1 MVLLLLF
8 GVVAHRLDRRLK
20 AQAREIDGLRQALAR
35 LAPGAAGETRAAVGG
50 EAPPELAEPMAE
62 APAVAEPVPALAR
75 EEAVPPAVPVSDA
88 PVSDSPVSD
97 LPVRDAAPPRRPGW
111 RELEESL
118 ASRWLIWLG
127 GGTMALAA
135 AFFIKLSVDHGW
147 LGPAV
152 RVALGLL
159 AGAGLMVGGEWLR
172 RRPEQRAVAALRPDY
187 VPPALTAAGLFTA
200 FASVYGGFALFGLF
214 DPLVAFALLAALALV
229 GIGLSLLQGPFIAA
243 LGLLAGYV
251 TPLLVP
257 SDNPDAWGLFA
268 YLLALNGAGMA
279 VVLYRGWRWLG
290 WGALAGAAL
299 WPLVWMIDPW
309 RSGDALPAGIYL
321 LLTAALFLVPAVL
334 GVLDQSLPEPE
345 PATGWRTALPDWIRR
360 KRRHPADRLAMT
372 AMWSFGLLAAAVT
385 WSDSHGPVSLIVLGL
400 FALLALVAGRRTERI
415 AGVAWIAALAVL
427 LSLLPWSLPYVP
439 ADPPPLNAEGQPLIV
454 ADPGGFPGEVV
465 RFLWVAA
472 CFAALFGVGGFIALW
487 GARRAGLWASV
498 SALVPLALLTLAY
511 SQLSFAYAPVT
522 APYPQVTMPQTA
534 VGWPAAALA
543 LAALLVGAT
552 TPLARHR
559 HRPGASLGLA
569 AFAAG
574 ATGAIALGATMMLQ
588 EAWLTVAL
596 AMQVAVLAW
605 LERQMALRELRGVT
619 LLVAVAVL
627 VRLALNPSVL
637 DYEGYGWIA
646 YGYGLPALSFLAA
659 ARWMRSASDGRE
671 TGSSGDDLVVMVLE
685 AGALIFTTLMLSLGI
700 HRWMAGSLEAAPS
713 TLAEVALHTL
723 SWLGLAL
730 LLAADR
736 RWSARAVAVWGRRL
750 LAALAAASALFLHLL
765 ALNPLWNFEWVGE
778 WPVVNRLLL
787 AYGAP
792 ALLGLVYLWY
802 DPPPSRGLR
811 NAAPVLP
818 MLLIAT
824 NLALEIRRTF
834 QGPVLDGYEMSD
846 AEWYSYSAGFLLFA
860 VAMLVAGIR
869 FGWGWMRHAGLVL
882 VLAVVAK
889 VFLSDMSDLEG
900 MYRVASFL
908 GLGLCLVGTGWL
920 YQRLLRPP
928 APTAGGGTPP
938 GPPTAPADDLLDQR
952 IH

>member
-1 MVLLLLF
+1 MEFLVLLLIF
-8 GVVAHRLDRRLK
+8 GFLTHRLDRRLK
-20 AQAREIDGLRQALAR
+20 AQETEIAALRSRLDEALA
-35 LAPGAAGETRAAVGG
+35 GAAPLSAVVSAAD
-50 EAPPELAEPMAE
+50 EAAPVQAPAPLAEPPPE
-62 APAVAEPVPALAR
+62 ESAEPVLAA
-75 EEAVPPAVPVSDA
+75 ETAVETPPGPPPEPAVPP
-88 PVSDSPVSD
+88 
-97 LPVRDAAPPRRPGW
+97 PPPRPGW

-135 AFFIKLSVDHGW
+135 AFFIKLSVEHGW
-147 LGPAV
+147 LGPGV

-172 RRPEQRAVAALRPDY
+172 RQPMQRAVAALRPDH

-200 FASVYGGFALFGLF
+200 FASVYGGFALFDLF
-214 DPLVAFALLAALALV
+214 QPLVAFALLAALSLA
-229 GIGLSLLQGPFIAA
+229 GIGLSLLQGPVIAA

-257 SDNPDAWGLFA
+257 SDHPDAWGLFA

-309 RSGDALPAGIYL
+309 RSGDALPTGLYL
-321 LLTAALFLVPAVL
+321 LLTSALFLVPAVL
-334 GVLDQSLPEPE
+334 GVLDQGLPEPE
-345 PATGWRTALPDWIRR
+345 PATGWRATLPGWIRR
-360 KRRHPADRLAMT
+360 KRRHPADRLALT
-372 AMWSFGLLAAAVT
+372 AMWLFGLLVAAVG
-385 WSDSHGPVSLIVLGL
+385 WSDSHGPVSLVVLAL
-400 FALLALVAGRRTERI
+400 FALLALAAGRRTERI

-427 LSLLPWSLPYVP
+427 LALAPWSLPYVP
-439 ADPPPLNAEGQPLIV
+439 AGPPPLNADGQPLII
-454 ADPGGFPGEVV
+454 ADPAGYPGEVAY
-465 RFLWVAA
+465 FLWVSAG
-472 CFAALFGVGGFIALW
+472 FAALFGIGGFALLW
-487 GARRAGLWASV
+487 GARRAALWSSL

-511 SQLSFAYAPVT
+511 ALVEPPET
-522 APYPQVTMPQTA
+522 AI
-534 VGWPAAALA
+534 GWPAAALA

-574 ATGAIALGATMMLQ
+574 ATGAIALGATMTLQ

-596 AMQVAVLAW
+596 AMQVPVLAW
-605 LERQMALRELRGVT
+605 LERQMALRELRGVA
-619 LLVAVAVL
+619 LLVAVVVL
-627 VRLALNPSVL
+627 VRLAVNPWVL

-646 YGYGLPALSFLAA
+646 YGYGLPALGFLVA
-659 ARWMRSASDGRE
+659 ARWMRTSSDGR
-671 TGSSGDDLVVMVLE
+671 GDDLVVMVLE

-700 HRWMAGSLEAAPS
+700 HRWMAGSLEAEPS
-713 TLAEVALHTL
+713 GLTEVALHTL

-750 LAALAAASALFLHLL
+750 LAALAAASAVFLHLL

-792 ALLGLVYLWY
+792 ALLGLAYLWY
-802 DPPPSRGLR
+802 DPPPSKPVRQ
-811 NAAPVLP
+811 AAPVLA
-818 MLLIAT
+818 LLLVAT

-834 QGPVLDGYEMSD
+834 QGPVLSGYGVSD
-846 AEWYSYSAGFLLFA
+846 AEWYAYSVGFLLFA
-860 VAMLVAGIR
+860 VLMLVAGIR
-869 FGWGWMRHAGLVL
+869 FGWGWMRHAGLAL

-908 GLGLCLVGTGWL
+908 GLGVSLVGIGWL

-928 APTAGGGTPP
+928 AA
-938 GPPTAPADDLLDQR
+938 GPPSVPPTPADDLLDQR
-952 IH
+952 TH

>member
-1 MVLLLLF
+1 MEFVVLLLIF
-8 GVVAHRLDRRLK
+8 GFITHRLDRRLK
-20 AQAREIDGLRQALAR
+20 VQAAEIALLRGRLDKALAGALSPQAAAEAAPAEPSAETSAETLEPEVEALPEAREIG
-35 LAPGAAGETRAAVGG
+35 
-50 EAPPELAEPMAE
+50 
-62 APAVAEPVPALAR
+62 EPVFASQAEEPA
-75 EEAVPPAVPVSDA
+75 
-88 PVSDSPVSD
+88 
-97 LPVRDAAPPRRPGW
+97 AAPRPAPQPVVPAATAAARTGW

-147 LGPAV
+147 LGPSV

-159 AGAGLMVGGEWLR
+159 AGLGLMVGGEWLR
-172 RRPEQRAVAALRPDY
+172 RRPMQRAVAALQPDY

-200 FASVYGGFALFGLF
+200 FISVYGGFALFGLF
-214 DPLVAFALLAALALV
+214 APLVAFALLAGLSLAA
-229 GIGLSLLQGPFIAA
+229 IGLSLLQGPLIAA

-251 TPLLVP
+251 SPLLV
-257 SDNPDAWGLFA
+257 STGNPDAWSLFA
-268 YLLALNGAGMA
+268 YLLALNGAGMG

-299 WPLVWMIDPW
+299 WPLLWMIDPW
-309 RSGDALPAGIYL
+309 RSGDELPTGLYL
-321 LLTAALFLVPAVL
+321 LLTSALFLVPAVR
-334 GVLDQSLPEPE
+334 GVLDRTLPEPA
-345 PATGWRTALPDWIRR
+345 PATGWRTALPDWVRR
-360 KRRHPADRLAMT
+360 KQRHPADRLAMT
-372 AMWSFGLLAAAVT
+372 AMTVFGVLVATVT
-385 WSDSHGPVSLIVLGL
+385 WIGSHGSVSLIVLGL
-400 FALLALVAGRRTERI
+400 FALLAMVGGRRTERI
-415 AGVAWIAALAVL
+415 AGVAWIAGLTVL
-427 LSLLPWSLPYVP
+427 LSLAPWSLPYVP
-439 ADPPPLNAEGQPLIV
+439 ASPPPLNADGQPLIV
-454 ADPGGFPGEVV
+454 VDPAGYPAAVAH
-465 RFLWVAA
+465 FLWIAGG
-472 CFAALFGVGGFIALW
+472 FAALFGIGGFIALW
-487 GARRAGLWASV
+487 DARRAALWASI

-511 SQLSFAYAPVT
+511 ALVEPPET
-522 APYPQVTMPQTA
+522 AI
-534 VGWPAAALA
+534 GWPAAALG

-552 TPLARHR
+552 TPLGRHR

-574 ATGAIALGATMMLQ
+574 ATGAIALGATMVLQ

-596 AMQVAVLAW
+596 AMQVPVLAW
-605 LERQMALRELRGVT
+605 LERQLNLRELRGVT

-627 VRLALNPSVL
+627 VRLAINPSVL

-646 YGYGLPALSFLAA
+646 YGYGLPALGFLVA
-659 ARWMRSASDGRE
+659 ARWMRTAPG
-671 TGSSGDDLVVMVLE
+671 GKGDDLVVMVLE

-700 HRWMAGSLEAAPS
+700 HRWMAGSLQEVPS
-713 TLAEVALHTL
+713 SLAEVALHTL

-736 RWSARAVAVWGRRL
+736 RWSARTVAVWGRRFL
-750 LAALAAASALFLHLL
+750 VLMAATAALFLHLV
-765 ALNPLWNFEWVGE
+765 ALNPLWNDEWVGN

-802 DPPPSRGLR
+802 DPPPSAPLR
-811 NAAPVLP
+811 SAAPVLP
-818 MLLIAT
+818 LLLIAT
-824 NLALEIRRTF
+824 NLALEIRRAF
-834 QGPVLDGYEMSD
+834 QGPVLSGYEMSD

-860 VAMLVAGIR
+860 VGMLVVGIR

-928 APTAGGGTPP
+928 AAGAPPEPPPELPMEPPLSPT
-938 GPPTAPADDLLDQR
+938 DNLLDQR
-952 IH
+952 TH

>member
-1 MVLLLLF
+1 MEFLVLLLIF
-8 GVVAHRLDRRLK
+8 GFITHRLDRRLK
-20 AQAREIDGLRQALAR
+20 AQAAEIAVLRGRLDKALTGV
-35 LAPGAAGETRAAVGG
+35 LQPAAAAIDTPV
-50 EAPPELAEPMAE
+50 PVPEAEPLPEEIGEPVFAAE
-62 APAVAEPVPALAR
+62 AEEPASPPM
-75 EEAVPPAVPVSDA
+75 AVPPPRPTA
-88 PVSDSPVSD
+88 P
-97 LPVRDAAPPRRPGW
+97 AAARRGW

-147 LGPAV
+147 LGPSV
-152 RVALGLL
+152 RVALGLI
-159 AGAGLMVGGEWLR
+159 AGFGLMVGGEWLR
-172 RRPEQRAVAALRPDY
+172 RRPSQRAVAALRPDY

-200 FASVYGGFALFGLF
+200 FASVYGGFALFDLF
-214 DPLVAFALLAALALV
+214 APLVAFALLAALSLV

-251 TPLLVP
+251 TPVLVP
-257 SDNPDAWGLFA
+257 SDHPDAWGLFA

-279 VVLYRGWRWLG
+279 VVLYRGWGWLG

-299 WPLVWMIDPW
+299 WPPIWMIDPW
-309 RSGDALPAGIYL
+309 RSGDALPTGIYL
-321 LLTAALFLVPAVL
+321 LLTSALFLVPAVR
-334 GVLDQSLPEPE
+334 GVLDQTPPEPV

-360 KRRHPADRLAMT
+360 KQRHPADRLAMM
-372 AMWSFGLLAAAVT
+372 AMRVFGLLVAAVT
-385 WSDSHGPVSLIVLGL
+385 WIDSHGSVSLIVLGL
-400 FALLALVAGRRTERI
+400 FALLAMVAGRRTERI
-415 AGVAWIAALAVL
+415 AGVAWIAALTVL
-427 LSLLPWSLPYVP
+427 LSLAPWSLPYVP
-439 ADPPPLNAEGQPLIV
+439 SSPPPLNADGQPLIV
-454 ADPGGFPGEVV
+454 VDPAGYPAAVAH
-465 RFLWVAA
+465 FLWVAA
-472 CFAALFGVGGFIALW
+472 GFAALFGIGGFIALW
-487 GARRAGLWASV
+487 EARRAALWASI

-511 SQLSFAYAPVT
+511 ALVMPPET
-522 APYPQVTMPQTA
+522 AI
-534 VGWPAAALA
+534 GWPAAALV

-574 ATGAIALGATMMLQ
+574 ATGAIALGATMTLQ

-596 AMQVAVLAW
+596 AMQIPVLAW
-605 LERQMALRELRGVT
+605 LERQLSLRELRGVT

-646 YGYGLPALSFLAA
+646 YGYGLPALGFLAA
-659 ARWMRSASDGRE
+659 ARLMRTAPDRK
-671 TGSSGDDLVVMVLE
+671 GDDLVVMVLE

-700 HRWMAGSLEAAPS
+700 HRWMAGSLEEMPS
-713 TLAEVALHTL
+713 SLAEVALHTL

-750 LAALAAASALFLHLL
+750 LVLLAAMTAFFLHLL
-765 ALNPLWNFEWVGE
+765 ALNPLWNFEWVGD

-792 ALLGLVYLWY
+792 AVLGLVYLWY
-802 DPPPSRGLR
+802 DPPPSRVLR
-811 NAAPVLP
+811 SAGPVLP
-818 MLLIAT
+818 LLLIAT
-824 NLALEIRRTF
+824 NLALEIRRAF
-834 QGPVLDGYEMSD
+834 QGPVLDGYDMSD

-860 VAMLVAGIR
+860 VAMLVVGIR

-928 APTAGGGTPP
+928 PAGTPADP
-938 GPPTAPADDLLDQR
+938 DPPLSSPNDLVADNLLDQR
-952 IH
+952 TH

>member
-1 MVLLLLF
+1 MEFVVLLLIF
-8 GVVAHRLDRRLK
+8 GFITHRLDRRLK
-20 AQAREIDGLRQALAR
+20 VQAAEIALLRGRLDKALTGALPPSAAAQAGPAEASAEPL
-35 LAPGAAGETRAAVGG
+35 V
-50 EAPPELAEPMAE
+50 EAPVLEDEPPPE
-62 APAVAEPVPALAR
+62 AVEIGEPVFASQA
-75 EEAVPPAVPVSDA
+75 EE
-88 PVSDSPVSD
+88 
-97 LPVRDAAPPRRPGW
+97 AAPPRPAPQPAAPAARTGW

-147 LGPAV
+147 LGPSV
-152 RVALGLL
+152 RVALGLI
-159 AGAGLMVGGEWLR
+159 AGLGLMVGGEWLR
-172 RRPEQRAVAALRPDY
+172 RRPMQRAVAAVQPDY

-200 FASVYGGFALFGLF
+200 FISVYGGFALFGLF
-214 DPLVAFALLAALALV
+214 APLVAFALLAGLSLAA
-229 GIGLSLLQGPFIAA
+229 IGLSLLQGPLIAA

-251 TPLLVP
+251 SPLLV
-257 SDNPDAWGLFA
+257 STGDPDAWSLFA
-268 YLLALNGAGMA
+268 YLLALNGAGMG

-299 WPLVWMIDPW
+299 WPLLWMIDPW
-309 RSGDALPAGIYL
+309 RSGDELPTGVYL
-321 LLTAALFLVPAVL
+321 LLTSALFLVPAVR
-334 GVLDQSLPEPE
+334 GVLDQTLPEPV
-345 PATGWRTALPDWIRR
+345 PATGWRTALPDWARR
-360 KRRHPADRLAMT
+360 KQRHPADRLAMT
-372 AMWSFGLLAAAVT
+372 ATTVFGVLVAAVT
-385 WSDSHGPVSLIVLGL
+385 WIDSHGSVSLIVLGL
-400 FALLALVAGRRTERI
+400 FALLAMVGGRRTERI
-415 AGVAWIAALAVL
+415 AGVAWIAALSVL
-427 LSLLPWSLPYVP
+427 LSLAPWSLPYVP
-439 ADPPPLNAEGQPLIV
+439 SSPPPLNADGQPLIV
-454 ADPGGFPGEVV
+454 VDPAGYPAAVAHFLGIAGG
-465 RFLWVAA
+465 
-472 CFAALFGVGGFIALW
+472 FAALFGIGGFIALW
-487 GARRAGLWASV
+487 DARRAALWASI

-511 SQLSFAYAPVT
+511 ALVEPPET
-522 APYPQVTMPQTA
+522 AI
-534 VGWPAAALA
+534 GWPAAALG

-552 TPLARHR
+552 TPLGRHR

-574 ATGAIALGATMMLQ
+574 ATGAIALGATMVLQ

-596 AMQVAVLAW
+596 AMQVPVLAW
-605 LERQMALRELRGVT
+605 LERQLNLRELRGVT

-627 VRLALNPSVL
+627 VRLAINPSVL

-646 YGYGLPALSFLAA
+646 YGYGLPALGFLVA
-659 ARWMRSASDGRE
+659 ARWMRTAPG
-671 TGSSGDDLVVMVLE
+671 GKGDDLVVMVLE

-700 HRWMAGSLEAAPS
+700 HRWMAGSLQEAPS
-713 TLAEVALHTL
+713 SLAEVALHTL

-736 RWSARAVAVWGRRL
+736 RWSARPVAVWGRRL
-750 LAALAAASALFLHLL
+750 LVLLAAATALFLHLL
-765 ALNPLWNFEWVGE
+765 ALNPLWNDEWVGN

-792 ALLGLVYLWY
+792 AVLGLVYLWY
-802 DPPPSRGLR
+802 DPPPSNALR
-811 NAAPVLP
+811 SAAPVLP
-818 MLLIAT
+818 LLLIAT
-824 NLALEIRRTF
+824 NLALEIRRSF

-860 VAMLVAGIR
+860 VAMLVVGIR

-928 APTAGGGTPP
+928 SAGTPP
-938 GPPTAPADDLLDQR
+938 DAPPELPLEPPLSPTDTLLDQR
-952 IH
+952 TH

>member
-1 MVLLLLF
+1 MEFVVLLLIF
-8 GVVAHRLDRRLK
+8 GFLTHRLDRRLK
-20 AQAREIDGLRQALAR
+20 AQEAEIAALRGRLDKALAGT
-35 LAPGAAGETRAAVGG
+35 LLPDAPQSATTVTSAETPVPEAEPLPEAVG
-50 EAPPELAEPMAE
+50 EPVFASDAEEPAPPAMPVPPPQPT
-62 APAVAEPVPALAR
+62 APAVA
-75 EEAVPPAVPVSDA
+75 
-88 PVSDSPVSD
+88 
-97 LPVRDAAPPRRPGW
+97 RPGW

-147 LGPAV
+147 LGPSV

-159 AGAGLMVGGEWLR
+159 AGFGLMVGGEWLR
-172 RRPEQRAVAALRPDY
+172 RRPSQRAVAALRPDY

-200 FASVYGGFALFGLF
+200 FASVYGGFALFDLF
-214 DPLVAFALLAALALV
+214 APLVAFALLAALSLV

-243 LGLLAGYV
+243 LGLVAGYV
-251 TPLLVP
+251 TPILIP
-257 SDNPDAWGLFA
+257 SDHPDAWGLFA

-299 WPLVWMIDPW
+299 WPLIWMIDPW
-309 RSGDALPAGIYL
+309 RSGDELPTGLYL
-321 LLTAALFLVPAVL
+321 LLSSALFLVPAVL
-334 GVLDQSLPEPE
+334 GVLDQTPPE
-345 PATGWRTALPDWIRR
+345 PAPASGWRTALPDWIRR
-360 KRRHPADRLAMT
+360 KQRHPADRLAMM
-372 AMWSFGLLAAAVT
+372 AMRVFGVLAAAVT
-385 WSDSHGPVSLIVLGL
+385 WLDSHESVSLIVLGL
-400 FALLALVAGRRTERI
+400 FALLAMVAGRRTERI

-427 LSLLPWSLPYVP
+427 LALAPWSLPYVQP
-439 ADPPPLNAEGQPLIV
+439 GPPPLNADGQPLIV
-454 ADPGGFPGEVV
+454 ADPAGLPAEVL

-472 CFAALFGVGGFIALW
+472 GFAALFGIGGFIALW
-487 GARRAGLWASV
+487 NARRAALWASI

-511 SQLSFAYAPVT
+511 AQVSVAYAPVT
-522 APYPQVTMPQTA
+522 LPYPQVMTPQTA
-534 VGWPAAALA
+534 IGWPAAALA

-574 ATGAIALGATMMLQ
+574 ATGAIALGATMTLQ

-596 AMQVAVLAW
+596 AMQVPVLAW
-605 LERQMALRELRGVT
+605 LERQLALRELRGVT

-646 YGYGLPALSFLAA
+646 YGYGLPALGFLVA
-659 ARWMRSASDGRE
+659 ARWMRSAPDGQ
-671 TGSSGDDLVVMVLE
+671 GNAGKSDDLVVMVLE

-700 HRWMAGSLEAAPS
+700 HRWMAGSLEEVPS
-713 TLAEVALHTL
+713 SLAEVALHTL

-736 RWSARAVAVWGRRL
+736 RWSTRAVAVWGRRL
-750 LAALAAASALFLHLL
+750 LVLLAAASAFFLHLL
-765 ALNPLWNFEWVGE
+765 VLNPLWNFEWVGT

-792 ALLGLVYLWY
+792 AVLLLVYLWY
-802 DPPPSRGLR
+802 DPPPSRSLR
-811 NAAPVLP
+811 SAAPVLAL
-818 MLLIAT
+818 LLIAT
-824 NLALEIRRTF
+824 NLALEIRRAF

-928 APTAGGGTPP
+928 SAGAPSEPEPP
-938 GPPTAPADDLLDQR
+938 LSPVDDLPTDNLLDQR
-952 IH
+952 TH

>member
-1 MVLLLLF
+1 MEFVVLLLIF
-8 GVVAHRLDRRLK
+8 GFITHRLDRRLK
-20 AQAREIDGLRQALAR
+20 AQEAEIATLRGRLDKALT
-35 LAPGAAGETRAAVGG
+35 GAAPLQASPSVEAAPDSLPD
-50 EAPPELAEPMAE
+50 AQPAEPL
-62 APAVAEPVPALAR
+62 PEPVLAA
-75 EEAVPPAVPVSDA
+75 E
-88 PVSDSPVSD
+88 
-97 LPVRDAAPPRRPGW
+97 AAPPPDEIPPPAAPEPVTPPRAGW

-135 AFFIKLSVDHGW
+135 AFFIKLSVEHGW
-147 LGPAV
+147 LGPGV

-159 AGAGLMVGGEWLR
+159 AGFGLMVGGEWLR
-172 RRPEQRAVAALRPDY
+172 RRPAQRAVAALRPDY

-200 FASVYGGFALFGLF
+200 FASVYGGFALFDLF
-214 DPLVAFALLAALALV
+214 APLVAFALLAALSLV

-251 TPLLVP
+251 TPLLIP

-279 VVLYRGWRWLG
+279 VVLYRRWRWLG

-309 RSGDALPAGIYL
+309 RSGDALPTGLYL
-321 LLTAALFLVPAVL
+321 LLTSALFLVPAVL
-334 GVLDQSLPEPE
+334 GVVPGTAEDRLAEPA
-345 PATGWRTALPDWIRR
+345 PATGWRAALPDWIRR
-360 KRRHPADRLAMT
+360 KQRHPADRLAMM
-372 AMWSFGLLAAAVT
+372 AMRLFGLLVAAVT
-385 WSDSHGPVSLIVLGL
+385 WRAGHDAVSLTVLTL
-400 FALLALVAGRRTERI
+400 FALLAMAAGRRTERI
-415 AGVAWIAALAVL
+415 AGVAWIAALTVL
-427 LSLLPWSLPYVP
+427 LSLAPWNLPYVP
-439 ADPPPLNAEGQPLIV
+439 SSPPPLTAEGQPLIV
-454 ADPGGFPGEVV
+454 ADPAGYPAAVV
-465 RFLWVAA
+465 RFLWVAGG
-472 CFAALFGVGGFIALW
+472 FAALFGIGGFAALW
-487 GARRAGLWASV
+487 GARRAALWASL

-511 SQLSFAYAPVT
+511 ALVEP
-522 APYPQVTMPQTA
+522 PETA

-543 LAALLVGAT
+543 LAALLVAGT

-559 HRPGASLGLA
+559 HRPGAALGLA

-574 ATGAIALGATMMLQ
+574 ASGAIALGATMTLQ

-596 AMQVAVLAW
+596 AMQVPVLAW
-605 LERQMALRELRGVT
+605 LERRMTLRELRGVA

-627 VRLALNPSVL
+627 VRLAINPYVL
-637 DYEGYGWIA
+637 DYEGYAWIA
-646 YGYGLPALSFLAA
+646 YGYGLPALGFLLAA
-659 ARWMRSASDGRE
+659 RLMRTAPDGR
-671 TGSSGDDLVVMVLE
+671 GDDLVVMVLE

-700 HRWMAGSLEAAPS
+700 HRWMAGSLEAEPS
-713 TLAEVALHTL
+713 GLAEVALHTL
-723 SWLGLAL
+723 SWLGLGL

-736 RWSARAVAVWGRRL
+736 RWSARPVAVWGQRLLVL
-750 LAALAAASALFLHLL
+750 LAAVTAVFLHLF
-765 ALNPLWNFEWVGE
+765 ALNPLWNDEWMGT

-792 ALLGLVYLWY
+792 AVLLLLYLWY
-802 DPPPSRGLR
+802 DPPPSRVLR
-811 NAAPVLP
+811 SAAPVLP
-818 MLLIAT
+818 MLLIAA
-824 NLALEIRRTF
+824 NLALEIRRAF
-834 QGPVLDGYEMSD
+834 QGPVLNGYGTSD

-860 VAMLVAGIR
+860 VAMLVTGIR

-908 GLGLCLVGTGWL
+908 GLGVSLVGIGWL

-928 APTAGGGTPP
+928 A
-938 GPPTAPADDLLDQR
+938 DNLLDQR
-952 IH
+952 TH

>member
-1 MVLLLLF
+1 MEFLVLLLIF
-8 GVVAHRLDRRLK
+8 GFLTHRLDRRLK
-20 AQAREIDGLRQALAR
+20 AQETEIAALRSRLDKALA
-35 LAPGAAGETRAAVGG
+35 GAAPLSAAVSAAD
-50 EAPPELAEPMAE
+50 EAAPVQ
-62 APAVAEPVPALAR
+62 APASVAEPTP
-75 EEAVPPAVPVSDA
+75 EESAEPVFAAETAVDTPPGP
-88 PVSDSPVSD
+88 PPE
-97 LPVRDAAPPRRPGW
+97 PAAPPPPPRPGW

-135 AFFIKLSVDHGW
+135 AFFIKLSVEHGW
-147 LGPAV
+147 LGPGV

-159 AGAGLMVGGEWLR
+159 AGVGLMVGGEWLR
-172 RRPEQRAVAALRPDY
+172 RQPMQRAVAALRPDH

-200 FASVYGGFALFGLF
+200 FASVYGGFALFDLF
-214 DPLVAFALLAALALV
+214 QPPVAFALLAALSLA
-229 GIGLSLLQGPFIAA
+229 GIGLSLLQGPFLAA

-257 SDNPDAWGLFA
+257 SDHPDAWGLFA

-309 RSGDALPAGIYL
+309 RSGDALPTGIYL
-321 LLTAALFLVPAVL
+321 LLTSALFLVPAML
-334 GVLDQSLPEPE
+334 GVLDQGLPEPE
-345 PATGWRTALPDWIRR
+345 PATGWRAALPDWIRR
-360 KRRHPADRLAMT
+360 KRRHPADRLALT
-372 AMWSFGLLAAAVT
+372 AMWLFGLLVAAVG
-385 WSDSHGPVSLIVLGL
+385 WSDSHGPVSLVVLTL
-400 FALLALVAGRRTERI
+400 FALLALAAGRRTERI
-415 AGVAWIAALAVL
+415 AGVAWIVALAVL
-427 LSLLPWSLPYVP
+427 LALAPWSLPYVP
-439 ADPPPLNAEGQPLIV
+439 AGPPPLNADGQPLII
-454 ADPGGFPGEVV
+454 ADPAGYPGEVAH
-465 RFLWVAA
+465 FLWVSAG
-472 CFAALFGVGGFIALW
+472 FAALFGIGGFALLW
-487 GARRAGLWASV
+487 GARRASLWASL

-511 SQLSFAYAPVT
+511 ALVEPPET
-522 APYPQVTMPQTA
+522 AI
-534 VGWPAAALA
+534 GWPAAALA

-574 ATGAIALGATMMLQ
+574 ATGAIALGATMTLQ

-596 AMQVAVLAW
+596 AMQVPVLAW
-605 LERQMALRELRGVT
+605 LERQMALRELRGVA

-627 VRLALNPSVL
+627 VRLAVNPSVL

-646 YGYGLPALSFLAA
+646 YGYGLPALGFLVA
-659 ARWMRSASDGRE
+659 ARWMRTSSDGR
-671 TGSSGDDLVVMVLE
+671 GDDLVVMVLE

-750 LAALAAASALFLHLL
+750 LAALAAASAVFLHLL

-787 AYGAP
+787 AYGAT

-802 DPPPSRGLR
+802 DPPPSKPVRQ
-811 NAAPVLP
+811 AAPVLA
-818 MLLIAT
+818 LLLVAT

-834 QGPVLDGYEMSD
+834 QGPVLAGYGMSD
-846 AEWYSYSAGFLLFA
+846 AEWYAYSVGFLLFA
-860 VAMLVAGIR
+860 VLMLVGGIR
-869 FGWGWMRHAGLVL
+869 FGWGWMRHAGLAL

-908 GLGLCLVGTGWL
+908 GLGVSLVGIGWL

-928 APTAGGGTPP
+928 ATGTPSV
-938 GPPTAPADDLLDQR
+938 PPTPAAPAPTDDLLDQR
-952 IH
+952 TH

>member
-1 MVLLLLF
+1 MEFVVLLLIF
-8 GVVAHRLDRRLK
+8 GFITHRLDRRLK
-20 AQAREIDGLRQALAR
+20 AQAAEIALLRGRLDKALT
-35 LAPGAAGETRAAVGG
+35 GALPPTAAK
-50 EAPPELAEPMAE
+50 A
-62 APAVAEPVPALAR
+62 VPA
-75 EEAVPPAVPVSDA
+75 EEAVPEVEALSEAEVGEPVFASEA
-88 PVSDSPVSD
+88 EEAAASP
-97 LPVRDAAPPRRPGW
+97 PPEPAAPAPARAGW

-147 LGPAV
+147 LGPSV

-159 AGAGLMVGGEWLR
+159 AGFGLMVGGEWLR
-172 RRPEQRAVAALRPDY
+172 RRPMQRAVAALQPDY

-200 FASVYGGFALFGLF
+200 FISVYGGFALFGLF
-214 DPLVAFALLAALALV
+214 APLVAFALLAALSLI
-229 GIGLSLLQGPFIAA
+229 GIGLSLLQGPLIAA

-251 TPLLVP
+251 SPLLV
-257 SDNPDAWGLFA
+257 STDNPDAWGLFA

-290 WGALAGAAL
+290 WGALTGAAL
-299 WPLVWMIDPW
+299 WPLLWLIDPW
-309 RSGDALPAGIYL
+309 RSGDALPTGIYL
-321 LLTAALFLVPAVL
+321 LLTSALFLVPAVL
-334 GVLDQSLPEPE
+334 GVLDQTPPEPA
-345 PATGWRTALPDWIRR
+345 PATGWRRALPDWIRR
-360 KRRHPADRLAMT
+360 KHRHPADRLAMM
-372 AMWSFGLLAAAVT
+372 AMRVFGLLVAAVT
-385 WSDSHGPVSLIVLGL
+385 WIDDHGSMSLVVLGL
-400 FALLALVAGRRTERI
+400 FALLAMVAGRRTERI
-415 AGVAWIAALAVL
+415 AGVAWIAALSVL
-427 LSLLPWSLPYVP
+427 LALAPWSLPYVP
-439 ADPPPLNAEGQPLIV
+439 ASPPPLNTDGQPLIV
-454 ADPGGFPGEVV
+454 ADPAGYPAAVAH
-465 RFLWVAA
+465 FLWVAGG
-472 CFAALFGVGGFIALW
+472 FAALFGIGGFIALW
-487 GARRAGLWASV
+487 EARRAALWASL

-511 SQLSFAYAPVT
+511 ALVAPPET
-522 APYPQVTMPQTA
+522 AI
-534 VGWPAAALA
+534 GWPAAALG

-574 ATGAIALGATMMLQ
+574 ATGAIALGATMVLQ

-596 AMQVAVLAW
+596 AMQVPVLAW
-605 LERQMALRELRGVT
+605 LERQLNLRELRGVT

-627 VRLALNPSVL
+627 VRLAVNPYVL

-646 YGYGLPALSFLAA
+646 YGYGLPALGFLTA
-659 ARWMRSASDGRE
+659 ARWMRSAPDGQDKGGR
-671 TGSSGDDLVVMVLE
+671 GDDLVVMVLE

-700 HRWMAGSLEAAPS
+700 HRWMTGSLDEAPS

-736 RWSARAVAVWGRRL
+736 RWSARPVAVWGRRL
-750 LAALAAASALFLHLL
+750 LVLLAAFNAVFLHLT
-765 ALNPLWNFEWVGE
+765 ALNPLWNDEWVGT

-792 ALLGLVYLWY
+792 ALLGLVNLWY
-802 DPPPSRGLR
+802 DPPPSRSLR
-811 NAAPVLP
+811 SAAPVLP
-818 MLLIAT
+818 LLLIAT
-824 NLALEIRRTF
+824 NLALEIRRAF
-834 QGPVLDGYEMSD
+834 QGPVLSGYEMSD

-860 VAMLVAGIR
+860 VAMLVVGIR

-928 APTAGGGTPP
+928 PAGAPSEPP
-938 GPPTAPADDLLDQR
+938 LPPTDDLLDQR
-952 IH
+952 TH

>member
-1 MVLLLLF
+1 MEFVVLLLIF
-8 GVVAHRLDRRLK
+8 GFITHRLDRRLK
-20 AQAREIDGLRQALAR
+20 VQAAEIALLRGR
-35 LAPGAAGETRAAVGG
+35 LDKVLTGVPTGASLPSAAEAAPAEATVPEVETPPEEEPVGEPVFVPEAASIVE
-50 EAPPELAEPMAE
+50 EPAPPPTPAPQPA
-62 APAVAEPVPALAR
+62 APA
-75 EEAVPPAVPVSDA
+75 
-88 PVSDSPVSD
+88 
-97 LPVRDAAPPRRPGW
+97 AARPGW

-147 LGPAV
+147 LGPSV

-159 AGAGLMVGGEWLR
+159 AGLGLMVGGEWLR
-172 RRPEQRAVAALRPDY
+172 RRPMQRAVAALQPDY

-200 FASVYGGFALFGLF
+200 FISVYGGFALFGLF
-214 DPLVAFALLAALALV
+214 APLVAFALLVGLSLAA
-229 GIGLSLLQGPFIAA
+229 IGLSLLQGPFIAA

-251 TPLLVP
+251 SPILV
-257 SDNPDAWGLFA
+257 STGNPDAWSLFA

-290 WGALAGAAL
+290 WGALAGAAV
-299 WPLVWMIDPW
+299 WPLLWMIDPW
-309 RSGDALPAGIYL
+309 RSGDELPTGLYL
-321 LLTAALFLVPAVL
+321 LLTSALFLVPAVR
-334 GVLDQSLPEPE
+334 GVLDQTLPEPI

-360 KRRHPADRLAMT
+360 RQRHPADRLAMT
-372 AMWSFGLLAAAVT
+372 ATMMFGVLVAAVT
-385 WSDSHGPVSLIVLGL
+385 WLDSHGSVSQIVLAL
-400 FALLALVAGRRTERI
+400 FALLAMVGGRRTERI
-415 AGVAWIAALAVL
+415 AGVAWIAALTVL
-427 LSLLPWSLPYVP
+427 LSLAPWSLPYVP
-439 ADPPPLNAEGQPLIV
+439 ASPPPLNADGQPLIV
-454 ADPGGFPGEVV
+454 ADPAGYPAAVG
-465 RFLWVAA
+465 RFLWVAGG
-472 CFAALFGVGGFIALW
+472 FAALFGIGGFVALW
-487 GARRAGLWASV
+487 DARRAALWASL

-511 SQLSFAYAPVT
+511 ALVEPPET
-522 APYPQVTMPQTA
+522 AI
-534 VGWPAAALA
+534 GWPAAALG

-552 TPLARHR
+552 TPLGRHR

-574 ATGAIALGATMMLQ
+574 ATGAIALGATMVLQ

-596 AMQVAVLAW
+596 AMQVPVLAW
-605 LERQMALRELRGVT
+605 LERQLNLRELRGVT
-619 LLVAVAVL
+619 LLVAAAVL
-627 VRLALNPSVL
+627 VRLAINPSVL

-646 YGYGLPALSFLAA
+646 YGYGLPALGFILA
-659 ARWMRSASDGRE
+659 ARWMRSAPDGK
-671 TGSSGDDLVVMVLE
+671 GDDLVVMVLE

-700 HRWMAGSLEAAPS
+700 HRWMAGSLQEAPS
-713 TLAEVALHTL
+713 SLAEVALHTL

-736 RWSARAVAVWGRRL
+736 RWNARPVAVWGRRL
-750 LAALAAASALFLHLL
+750 LVLLAVATALLLHLV
-765 ALNPLWNFEWVGE
+765 ALNPLWNDEWVGN

-792 ALLGLVYLWY
+792 AVLGLVYLWY
-802 DPPPSRGLR
+802 DPPPSRALR
-811 NAAPVLP
+811 SAAPVLP
-818 MLLIAT
+818 LLLIAT
-824 NLALEIRRTF
+824 NLALEIRRAF
-834 QGPVLDGYEMSD
+834 QGPILSGYEMSD

-860 VAMLVAGIR
+860 VAMLVVGIR

-908 GLGLCLVGTGWL
+908 GLGLSLVGTGWL

-928 APTAGGGTPP
+928 SAGAPPEP
-938 GPPTAPADDLLDQR
+938 EPEPSPADDLPTDSLLDQR
-952 IH
+952 TH

>member
-1 MVLLLLF
+1 MEFVVLLLIF
-8 GVVAHRLDRRLK
+8 GFITHRLDRRLK
-20 AQAREIDGLRQALAR
+20 AQAAEIALLRGRLDKALA
-35 LAPGAAGETRAAVGG
+35 GALTGAL
-50 EAPPELAEPMAE
+50 PPTAAE
-62 APAVAEPVPALAR
+62 AAAADEAVPEVEALPEEEVGEPVFASEA
-75 EEAVPPAVPVSDA
+75 EEAVASPPPE
-88 PVSDSPVSD
+88 P
-97 LPVRDAAPPRRPGW
+97 AAPAPARAGW

-147 LGPAV
+147 LGPSV

-159 AGAGLMVGGEWLR
+159 AGFGLMVGGEWLR
-172 RRPEQRAVAALRPDY
+172 RRPMQRAVAALQPDY

-200 FASVYGGFALFGLF
+200 FISVYGGFALFGLF
-214 DPLVAFALLAALALV
+214 APLVAFALLAALSLI
-229 GIGLSLLQGPFIAA
+229 GIGLSLLQGPLIAA

-251 TPLLVP
+251 SPLLV
-257 SDNPDAWGLFA
+257 STDNPDAWGLFA

-290 WGALAGAAL
+290 WGALTGAAL
-299 WPLVWMIDPW
+299 WPLLWLIDPW
-309 RSGDALPAGIYL
+309 RSGDALPTGIYL
-321 LLTAALFLVPAVL
+321 LLTSALFLVPAVL
-334 GVLDQSLPEPE
+334 GVLDQTPPEPA
-345 PATGWRTALPDWIRR
+345 PATGWRRALPDWIRR
-360 KRRHPADRLAMT
+360 KQRHPADRLAMM
-372 AMWSFGLLAAAVT
+372 AMRVFGLLVAAVT
-385 WSDSHGPVSLIVLGL
+385 WIDDHGAVSLVALGL
-400 FALLALVAGRRTERI
+400 FALLAMVAGRRTERI
-415 AGVAWIAALAVL
+415 AGVAWIAALSVL
-427 LSLLPWSLPYVP
+427 LALAPWSLPYVP
-439 ADPPPLNAEGQPLIV
+439 ASPPPLNADGQPLIV
-454 ADPGGFPGEVV
+454 ADPAGYPAAVAH
-465 RFLWVAA
+465 FLWVAGG
-472 CFAALFGVGGFIALW
+472 FAALFGIGGFIALW
-487 GARRAGLWASV
+487 EARRAALWASL

-511 SQLSFAYAPVT
+511 ALVAPPET
-522 APYPQVTMPQTA
+522 AI
-534 VGWPAAALA
+534 GWPAAALG

-574 ATGAIALGATMMLQ
+574 ATGAIALGATMVLQ

-596 AMQVAVLAW
+596 AMQVPVLAW
-605 LERQMALRELRGVT
+605 LERQLNLRELRGVT

-627 VRLALNPSVL
+627 VRLAVNPYVL

-646 YGYGLPALSFLAA
+646 YGYGLPALGFLTA
-659 ARWMRSASDGRE
+659 ARWMRSAPDGQDKGGR
-671 TGSSGDDLVVMVLE
+671 GDDLVVMVLE

-700 HRWMAGSLEAAPS
+700 HRWMTGSLDEAPS

-736 RWSARAVAVWGRRL
+736 RWSARPVAVWGRRL
-750 LAALAAASALFLHLL
+750 LVLLAAFNAVFLHLT
-765 ALNPLWNFEWVGE
+765 ALNPLWNDEWVGT

-792 ALLGLVYLWY
+792 AVLGLVYLWY
-802 DPPPSRGLR
+802 DPPPSRSLR
-811 NAAPVLP
+811 SAAPVLP
-818 MLLIAT
+818 LLLIAT
-824 NLALEIRRTF
+824 NLALEIRRAF
-834 QGPVLDGYEMSD
+834 QGPVLSGYEMSD

-860 VAMLVAGIR
+860 VAMLVVGIR

-928 APTAGGGTPP
+928 PAGAPSEPP
-938 GPPTAPADDLLDQR
+938 LPPTDDLLDQR
-952 IH
+952 TH